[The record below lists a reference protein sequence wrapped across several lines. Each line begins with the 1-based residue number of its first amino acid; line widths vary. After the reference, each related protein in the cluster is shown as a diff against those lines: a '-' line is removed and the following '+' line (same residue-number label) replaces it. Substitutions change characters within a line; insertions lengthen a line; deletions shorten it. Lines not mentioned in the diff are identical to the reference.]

1 VSIVTEY
8 PLWFLVFCFLVGLL
22 YAVFLYRKLSSDLH
36 KAIRYVLFAA
46 RFITVSLLCFFLL
59 NPLVKSTSSFTERP
73 IIIIAADN
81 SASIRKNKDSAFYK
95 KDFPAALV
103 KLDQALTE
111 SYDVHFMKFA
121 GEVASDTTLNFSGRE
136 TNISAAL
143 SQIRNNYEGKNVGAV
158 ILATDGLYNKGNN
171 PLNDVE
177 RSSFPVFTLALGD
190 TTAQKDAFI
199 KKINHNQTAYIG
211 NKFPVEVQIQASDL
225 QGKEAVVTISRDG
238 QKLATQMVKYLSKD
252 HLAVLNFLLDADK
265 PGLQRYTVNV
275 SVVEG
280 EQNKQ
285 NNSMSFVV
293 DVIDKREKILI
304 VAGAPHPDI
313 SALKQAIESNQ
324 SYEVEVT
331 MAENFQSSLKPY
343 SLVIIHQVDQRSPA
357 AKKLQAELAI
367 HKTSVLQFSRTDF
380 WAFGGV
386 RLINPSPKFNDAEP
400 YPDKGFAL
408 FNISNELR
416 NYIKEFP
423 AVSCALATYK
433 VTAGTSMLISQQI
446 GQVQTEN
453 PIFAFSD
460 EGGQKSALF
469 CGDGLWR
476 WRLRDF
482 ADHDNTAL
490 FDELVQK
497 TIQYLSVKAD
507 KSFFR
512 VFLRRIINENEPVEL
527 DAEVFNPSYEL
538 INDPEVN
545 IIITDADKKQFT
557 YTFSKT
563 SNAYH
568 LNAGNFPPG
577 DYSYEAK
584 VKVNNQIFT
593 QRGEFVVKPLL
604 TEFINTA
611 ADHTLLYNL
620 SKKTGGEMYY
630 PNQLDALQKKL
641 LASENIKTVIHEQ
654 KEVNDFINLKILFTI
669 VLALLSL
676 EWFIRKY
683 NGLY

>member
-1 VSIVTEY
+1 
-8 PLWFLVFCFLVGLL
+8 
-22 YAVFLYRKLSSDLH
+22 
-36 KAIRYVLFAA
+36 
-46 RFITVSLLCFFLL
+46 
-59 NPLVKSTSSFTERP
+59 
-73 IIIIAADN
+73 
-81 SASIRKNKDSAFYK
+81 
-95 KDFPAALV
+95 
-103 KLDQALTE
+103 
-111 SYDVHFMKFA
+111 
-121 GEVASDTTLNFSGRE
+121 
-136 TNISAAL
+136 
-143 SQIRNNYEGKNVGAV
+143 
-158 ILATDGLYNKGNN
+158 
-171 PLNDVE
+171 
-177 RSSFPVFTLALGD
+177 
-190 TTAQKDAFI
+190 
-199 KKINHNQTAYIG
+199 
-211 NKFPVEVQIQASDL
+211 
-225 QGKEAVVTISRDG
+225 
-238 QKLATQMVKYLSKD
+238 
-252 HLAVLNFLLDADK
+252 
-265 PGLQRYTVNV
+265 
-275 SVVEG
+275 
-280 EQNKQ
+280 
-285 NNSMSFVV
+285 
-293 DVIDKREKILI
+293 
-304 VAGAPHPDI
+304 
-313 SALKQAIESNQ
+313 
-324 SYEVEVT
+324 
-331 MAENFQSSLKPY
+331 
-343 SLVIIHQVDQRSPA
+343 
-357 AKKLQAELAI
+357 
-367 HKTSVLQFSRTDF
+367 
-380 WAFGGV
+380 
-386 RLINPSPKFNDAEP
+386 
-400 YPDKGFAL
+400 
-408 FNISNELR
+408 
-416 NYIKEFP
+416 
-423 AVSCALATYK
+423 
-433 VTAGTSMLISQQI
+433 
-446 GQVQTEN
+446 
-453 PIFAFSD
+453 
-460 EGGQKSALF
+460 
-469 CGDGLWR
+469 
-476 WRLRDF
+476 
-482 ADHDNTAL
+482 
-490 FDELVQK
+490 VQK